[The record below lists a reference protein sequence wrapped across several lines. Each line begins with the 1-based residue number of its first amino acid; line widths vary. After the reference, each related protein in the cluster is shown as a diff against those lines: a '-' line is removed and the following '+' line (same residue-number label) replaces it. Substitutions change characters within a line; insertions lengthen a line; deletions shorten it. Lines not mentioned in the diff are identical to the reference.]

1 MFFNRKRNAKM
12 QQELQDAAK
21 DMRGVTTECLSAA
34 VSNSVGPIMA
44 SPSAMPRKAAIR
56 FVSIYKELNRFYITL
71 MVIML
76 IGYLMIMCG
85 LRFFF
90 IKVFFEYIF
99 LYLSYNL

>member
-1 MFFNRKRNAKM
+1 MIVVDYYIMLINNLKWVLLFYTYSFSVELMNIMCVFLLMFFNRKRNAKM

-56 FVSIYKELNRFYITL
+56 FVSI
-71 MVIML
+71 
-76 IGYLMIMCG
+76 
-85 LRFFF
+85 
-90 IKVFFEYIF
+90 
-99 LYLSYNL
+99 